1 MDFINAWST
10 SLERALN
17 YAWSQGSASV
27 EHWVSTIA
35 DREDRTT
42 FEIPNL
48 KAALKFG
55 NKEAGLFHRF
65 KAFCS
70 AVITDAE
77 LSEAIKDSLASALEK
92 GTSFR
97 DWKKSS
103 SEIFDRKGLTRLNNF
118 QAEMIW
124 RTETSMAY
132 GAGQYAK
139 LQDVSDRFPYWEYVT
154 AKDERVRDSHRA
166 LDGKIFK
173 ASDRQFYPPL
183 GFNCRCKA
191 RPISKRQAANRGI
204 NEPDIVTP
212 EMRGNLQNAEF
223 IGSKIGNFADY
234 LKTRMKTLPEV
245 SVRLIESE
253 LDNILSELKPP
264 EKQNNE

>member
-1 MDFINAWST
+1 
-10 SLERALN
+10 LN

-27 EHWVSTIA
+27 DHWINTVA

-55 NKEAGLFHRF
+55 NKDASLFHRF
-65 KAFCS
+65 KAFAS

-77 LSEAIKDSLASALEK
+77 LSDAVKESLAMALNEGK
-92 GTSFR
+92 SIR
-97 DWKKSS
+97 DWRKTAD
-103 SEIFDRKGLTRLNNF
+103 EIFDRKGVTRLNNF

-139 LQDVSDRFPYWEYVT
+139 LQEVSDRFPFWEYVT

-173 ASDRQFYPPL
+173 VDDRQFYPPL

-204 NEPDIVTP
+204 TEPDIITP

-223 IGSKIGNFADY
+223 IGSKIGNYADF
-234 LKTRMKTLPEV
+234 LKHRMKTLPPSAV
-245 SVRLIESE
+245 DLIESE
-253 LDNILSELKPP
+253 LTSIISELKTKDNP
-264 EKQNNE
+264 EQ